1 MKVSILVCF
10 TAIIW
15 ISLVRAQASDRR
27 VCYYTNWA
35 QYRNGIGK
43 YFPSDYETGLC
54 THIIYAFA
62 NVLED
67 TDGFYLHPYEW
78 NDLQLGYPGVNSLKH
93 KDPQLKTLLAIG
105 GWNFGSETFSKL
117 VSDIDDMMVFAI
129 RSADYL
135 QLHEFDG
142 LDLDWEY
149 PGHRGSPP
157 EDKQRFTEFC
167 QILKAEYSSRGL
179 LLTAAVA
186 AGPSTVQGAYEILP
200 ISKELDFINL
210 MAYDLYGSWGPSTG
224 HHTNMNSN
232 SPLNVISSV
241 EIWLASGMDPDKLV
255 LGLAPYGRTFTLSD
269 KCNNGVGAPFI
280 APGTPGPYTGEAG
293 FKAYYEICNSAWTS
307 KVCTGNSEAR
317 APHGV
322 ANGVWVGF
330 DDEESVV
337 YKVNN
342 IVKDMGLGGIMFWA
356 LDLDDF
362 TGSCG
367 GEKYPII
374 KAANRALLEENAP
387 VFSSCQ
393 DFSDCGGIKPTTTST
408 TTKSTVRPPVST
420 STTTTSLPSG
430 GCQMPPVS
438 ERKECWLNKDGPW
451 GKQPSIE
458 QWCATSCKTDPSCN
472 KQMCCCKGSTTPT
485 TTTTTTTIPTTTTTS
500 PLISPTTTTTTQST
514 TKSTTQST
522 TRSSTTKSTTQ
533 STSTTKETPKPTLP
547 PPTSSTTTTQPLG
560 GCQMPPVSDRKE
572 CWLNK
577 EGPWGNNPAIGP
589 WCATSC
595 KTDPSCN
602 EQMCCCKGS
611 TTPTTTTTT
620 TTTTISPTTTSS
632 TTKSSTKPTTQRTT
646 TTTQPTESS
655 TTTTQQPPNTCFLPA
670 YGKRKNCKSNPNGIL
685 AEFKEIDQFCR
696 AGCETDPK
704 CCEELCC
711 CEEKDMT
718 TDSTTTTTK
727 PTTTTT
733 QPTSTT
739 TTTTMTKPTTTTTKS
754 TTTTTTEQ
762 PSGECEMPELLDRTE
777 CWLNEDG
784 PFKTS
789 AGMHKWCMNTCIVDP
804 SCTTLYCCCQ

>member
-1 MKVSILVCF
+1 
-10 TAIIW
+10 
-15 ISLVRAQASDRR
+15 
-27 VCYYTNWA
+27 
-35 QYRNGIGK
+35 
-43 YFPSDYETGLC
+43 
-54 THIIYAFA
+54 
-62 NVLED
+62 
-67 TDGFYLHPYEW
+67 
-78 NDLQLGYPGVNSLKH
+78 
-93 KDPQLKTLLAIG
+93 
-105 GWNFGSETFSKL
+105 
-117 VSDIDDMMVFAI
+117 
-129 RSADYL
+129 
-135 QLHEFDG
+135 
-142 LDLDWEY
+142 
-149 PGHRGSPP
+149 
-157 EDKQRFTEFC
+157 
-167 QILKAEYSSRGL
+167 
-179 LLTAAVA
+179 AVA

-485 TTTTTTTIPTTTTTS
+485 TTTTTTT
-500 PLISPTTTTTTQST
+500 
-514 TKSTTQST
+514 
-522 TRSSTTKSTTQ
+522 
-533 STSTTKETPKPTLP
+533 
-547 PPTSSTTTTQPLG
+547 
-560 GCQMPPVSDRKE
+560 
-572 CWLNK
+572 
-577 EGPWGNNPAIGP
+577 
-589 WCATSC
+589 
-595 KTDPSCN
+595 
-602 EQMCCCKGS
+602 
-611 TTPTTTTTT
+611 
-620 TTTTISPTTTSS
+620 TTISPTTTSS